1 MNENE
6 TELRVQA
13 LVDGELTGTEAD
25 ALRVRIEGD
34 DALRELHTRLTAAR
48 GLMDGAELPRTF
60 PASGDFHW
68 SQISQAIE
76 LEDRQARRSTKPS
89 TGAGWLLRWL
99 TPLAGAAC
107 ILLLLTS
114 PSRHNGPP
122 DLGILLGSDHELELS
137 ADEIDVMTYNT
148 GDDNMSVV
156 WLDFS
161 IDLRPDTLQLW
172 LD

>member
-34 DALRELHTRLTAAR
+34 DELRELHARLSAAR
-48 GLMDGAELPRTF
+48 GLMDGAELPRTL
-60 PASGDFHW
+60 PESGDFHW

-76 LEDRQARRSTKPS
+76 REDRQNRRLAKPS
-89 TGAGWLLRWL
+89 IGSGWPLRWL

-107 ILLLLTS
+107 ILLLLSS
-114 PSRHNGPP
+114 PSRHDGPP
-122 DLGILLGSDHELELS
+122 DLGLLLSSDHELELS
-137 ADEIDVMTYNT
+137 DDEIDVMTYNT
-148 GDDNMSVV
+148 GDDNMSIV
-156 WLDFS
+156 WLDF
-161 IDLRPDTLQLW
+161 
-172 LD
+172 

>member
-13 LVDGELTGTEAD
+13 LVDGELTGTEAE
-25 ALRVRIEGD
+25 ALRTRIEGD
-34 DALRELHTRLTAAR
+34 DALRELHARLTAVR
-48 GLMDGAELPRTF
+48 GLMHGAELPR
-60 PASGDFHW
+60 PLPEPGDFHW
-68 SQISQAIE
+68 SQISNAIQYE
-76 LEDRQARRSTKPS
+76 ERQAKRLARPASGMGS
-89 TGAGWLLRWL
+89 LLRWV
-99 TPLAGAAC
+99 TPLAGLGC

-137 ADEIDVMTYNT
+137 ADEIDVMTFNT
-148 GDDNMSVV
+148 GDDNMSIV
-156 WLDFS
+156 WLDYA